1 MDENVEKTRK
11 DEERTAMALP
21 SHKPRRSRTRFTIPQ
36 TEELEKA
43 FHKTHYP
50 DIYAREELA
59 QRLGLSEA
67 RVQVYNETV
76 FVVSQCCTPLYF
88 SSP

>member
-1 MDENVEKTRK
+1 MFFSPEDIQEENQNGKNSK
-11 DEERTAMALP
+11 EERRTELSLP
-21 SHKPRRSRTRFTIPQ
+21 SHKPRRSRTRFTMPQ

-67 RVQVYNETV
+67 RVQV
-76 FVVSQCCTPLYF
+76 FF
-88 SSP
+88 

>member
-1 MDENVEKTRK
+1 M
-11 DEERTAMALP
+11 
-21 SHKPRRSRTRFTIPQ
+21 PQ

-67 RVQVYNETV
+67 RVQV
-76 FVVSQCCTPLYF
+76 FF
-88 SSP
+88 